1 MCDAQRTATSR
12 YTTAASA
19 TPDDLQCQ
27 ICLGTLRACVA
38 LDPCGHNYCAAC
50 LSHHFAALLEV
61 RHCAIALQGG
71 LRLVG
76 TTCRATL
83 WR

>member
-1 MCDAQRTATSR
+1 MSAQRTATSR

-27 ICLGTLRACVA
+27 ICLGALRACVA

-61 RHCAIALQGG
+61 RSRAPGPRVPMSCCAINLS
-71 LRLVG
+71 LP
-76 TTCRATL
+76 
-83 WR
+83 